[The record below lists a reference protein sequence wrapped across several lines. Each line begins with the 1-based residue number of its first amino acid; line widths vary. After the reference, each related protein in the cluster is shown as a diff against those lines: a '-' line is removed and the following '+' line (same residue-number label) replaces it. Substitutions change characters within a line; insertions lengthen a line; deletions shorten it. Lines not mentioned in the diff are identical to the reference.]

1 MADIFISYSSYNR
14 EKASSLVKELRSAG
28 HDVWM
33 DQGGIGGAMDW
44 SSEIVEALN
53 KAKTVLFLISKDS
66 VTSYNCA
73 KEIHLANEKHKNIL
87 PIVLEDTPLP
97 VLFEYPLAGLQRV
110 PYERLDAILQA
121 LDVLKGGK
129 SVLEAM
135 LTHSKMDDGLIRLA
149 VLPFED
155 QSPGQNN
162 EWFASGMLDELI
174 DTLGSLSNMKVN
186 PKGDVVYYK
195 NMRPRLEEIAADL
208 KCRYLVEG
216 SIQKAGD
223 RIRIKTSLT
232 DSKNHEQIWHE
243 KYDGTFDDVFDF
255 QEKTCFSIVQ
265 ALKLKLTPDEEK
277 KIDKKPTENADA
289 YELYLKGK
297 EYFLRHTKEDFTYA
311 ISLFRDAVALDPS
324 FSVAHCHLGVASIE
338 YYGHFE
344 RDVKWVDLA
353 RECAA
358 NAESVE
364 GNSKHVLFL
373 RSIIA
378 HHLHKGDEALE
389 YAKSVVKLDE
399 NYASGWEILGW
410 AFQELGRLE
419 ESAYA
424 RERNLLLRENDVTA
438 HHSYL
443 LALNELGNIDRA
455 KEAALKAM
463 PVFERHLRFFRDD
476 ASTRAKYIYVL
487 GLAQDHERAQIEAEI
502 LILDDTLDAMS
513 LYNVACFFMNE
524 HLPDKAMP
532 VLRRSIEHGF
542 HDLEWFERDPD
553 LDGLRQRDDFKA
565 LMNEVAQILKTN
577 G

>member
-1 MADIFISYSSYNR
+1 
-14 EKASSLVKELRSAG
+14 
-28 HDVWM
+28 M

-66 VTSYNCA
+66 VTSHNCA

-110 PYERLDAILQA
+110 PYERLDAIHQA
-121 LDVLKGGK
+121 LEVLKGGK

-135 LTHSKMDDGLIRLA
+135 LTHSKIDDGLIRLA

-155 QSPGQNN
+155 QSPGQDN
-162 EWFASGMLDELI
+162 EWFASGMMDELI
-174 DTLGSLSNMKVN
+174 DTLGSLDRIKVN
-186 PKGDVVYYK
+186 PKGDVIYYK
-195 NMRPRLEEIAADL
+195 NTRPRLEEIAADL
-208 KCRYLVEG
+208 KCRYIVEG
-216 SIQKAGD
+216 SIQKAGE

-243 KYDGTFDDVFDF
+243 KYDGTFDDVFDL
-255 QEKTCFSIVQ
+255 QEKTCLSIVQ

-277 KIDKKPTENADA
+277 KIDKKPTENAEA
-289 YELYLKGK
+289 YELYLKGL
-297 EYFLRHTKEDFTYA
+297 EYFRRHTKEDFAHA

-324 FSVAHCHLGVASIE
+324 FSVAHRQIGVTSIE
-338 YYGHFE
+338 YYGHYE
-344 RDVKWVDLA
+344 RDSKWVDLA
-353 RECAA
+353 AESAA
-358 NAESVE
+358 NTESVE
-364 GNSKHVLFL
+364 GNSKHALCL

-378 HHLHKGDEALE
+378 HHLHDGAAALE
-389 YAKSVVKLDE
+389 YAKAVVKLDE
-399 NYASGWEILGW
+399 NYASGWDALGW

-419 ESAYA
+419 ECAYA
-424 RERNLLLRENDVTA
+424 RERDLLLRENDLLA
-438 HHSYL
+438 QHSYL
-443 LALNELGNIDRA
+443 IALNELGDMERA

-463 PVFERHLRFFRDD
+463 PVFERHLRFVRDD
-476 ASTRAKYIYVL
+476 ASARAKYIFIL
-487 GLAQDHERAQIEAEI
+487 GMAQDHERAQIEAEI
-502 LILDDTLDAMS
+502 LLLNDTLDAVS

-532 VLRRSIEHGF
+532 VLRRSIERGF

-553 LDGLRQRDDFKA
+553 LDGLRERDDFKA
-565 LMNEVAQILKTN
+565 LMKEVAELLKKN